1 MRNGDDFC
9 VPTAGRTLE
18 VSGIKTTME
27 TFWKLFRQF
36 HSGARYPTFNGRIL
50 GSPSL
55 LRKYHIVTV
64 DDMFC

>member
-27 TFWKLFRQF
+27 TFWKL
-36 HSGARYPTFNGRIL
+36 GRIL

-55 LRKYHIVTV
+55 PVRKYHIVTV